1 MATLLIVDDDTRV
14 REVLHDLLST
24 SHECHSAD
32 RAAQAMTYLEIEKY
46 DAVITDVS
54 MPGLSGRTL
63 LMHVQAK
70 HPTTPVIVISGMP
83 GEDNRADGQDLLD
96 LGAFAFFAKPF
107 KLEEI
112 EAAVERAI
120 SQHQKLVSEAKRPE
134 QNNDDNTQTDAG
146 APVVN

>member
-14 REVLHDLLST
+14 REVLHDLLSA

-83 GEDNRADGQDLLD
+83 GAENRADGQDLLD

-107 KLEEI
+107 KLEDI

-120 SQHQKLVSEAKRPE
+120 AQHQKLASEVQKPE
-134 QNNDDNTQTDAG
+134 QSKDDDAETDAG
-146 APVVN
+146 APVN